1 MKRILL
7 AISVL
12 VMAVSCYDDTAVLE
26 HLSKHD
32 KEIADLQ
39 SQCDKLNTS
48 VSSLQ
53 QLLENMGDNEEVV
66 SAEVIMEGGKE
77 VGYTLSFTNGS
88 SIDIYHGKDGKDG
101 QNGQNGQPGQP
112 GTNGTTPVIGV
123 RLDTDGVYY
132 WTLNGEW
139 LYDEEEHR
147 VVAQGTAGKD
157 GQNGENGANGTNGT
171 NGVTPKLKIEEG
183 RWSVS
188 YDNGETWEDLGV
200 AGAVTETVTPC
211 LFESVEVSDGFVLVV
226 LADGTSIKLPMVED
240 GVRSY
245 YLDEIAKTKA
255 SIRELMT
262 EPCLVFPL
270 ITDIHYLATT
280 SQRPKLI
287 DVTIN
292 NMMEIGKDIRFDC
305 MVCMGDLTQGNKP
318 MDETRKEVEHVYDQ
332 FMKLGVPYYPCIG
345 NHDTNIYYKVG
356 DSYMKDHVFTLGQ
369 MYGLY
374 IRDINNVSY
383 DMASSGT
390 NYYKDFYE
398 FNTRFIFLNSNEG
411 DDYGY
416 SDETLAWFTQAMDTD
431 FDTYVF
437 SHRKASATS
446 SNHNE
451 PAMAEVIKNSK
462 NFKMLF
468 YGHVH
473 YDCEFAAPFKFEST
487 PYLAF
492 AQNANKCYNHD
503 LTNEEAI
510 AAGAVIPERTVETA
524 DEDCFDVVVIRPYSQ
539 KVNLVRFGAGVDREF
554 NLKTNRSVGE
564 SVSSTLPDEVS
575 LELDF
580 SAGWPFAEPIAA
592 KEDQLYSGEVYTYTY
607 TYDYEGVR
615 RYWDVDFV
623 ISRDKIDGFEYT
635 YEGGCL
641 CYNAN
646 GFSNSGNSYGM
657 MAIPYISGRYL
668 KSITITNG
676 STTQKRYTVRK
687 GFNTTPGAKDYTSA
701 VKAAAGASYT
711 YNFPLTASDDKTII
725 SPGIG
730 TQSSGLRD
738 YAIRMRDSN
747 SKVSKIVFTYS
758 KTKPE

>member
-1 MKRILL
+1 MWGLFAVVDENLKKHIKMKRILL
-7 AISVL
+7 VISAL
-12 VMAVSCYDDTAVLE
+12 VMAVSCYDDTVVLE
-26 HLSKHD
+26 QLAKHD
-32 KEIADLQ
+32 KEIAALQ

-66 SAEVIMEGGKE
+66 SAEPIIEDGKE
-77 VGYTLSFTNGS
+77 VGYTLKFTNGS
-88 SIDIYHGKDGKDG
+88 SINIYHGKDG
-101 QNGQNGQPGQP
+101 QNAQPDMP
-112 GTNGTTPVIGV
+112 GNEGSTPVIGV
-123 RLDTDGVYY
+123 RKDTDGVYY

-139 LYDEEEHR
+139 LYDAQDEK
-147 VVAQGTAGKD
+147 VAAQGTAGKD
-157 GQNGENGANGTNGT
+157 
-171 NGVTPKLKIEEG
+171 GVTPKLKIEEN

-200 AGAVTETVTPC
+200 AGAVTETVTSC
-211 LFESVEVSDGFVLVV
+211 LFESVDVSDGFVFVV

-255 SIRELMT
+255 TLRELMT

-270 ITDIHYLATT
+270 ITDVHYLATT
-280 SQRPKLI
+280 SMRPSLI

-292 NMMEIGKDIRFDC
+292 NMMEIGKDVRFDC
-305 MVCMGDLTQGNKP
+305 VVCMGDLTQGNKA

-356 DSYMKDHVFTLGQ
+356 DAYMKDHVFTLGQ

-416 SDETLAWFTQAMDTD
+416 SDETLAWFTYAMDTD
-431 FDTYVF
+431 LDTYVF

-446 SNHNE
+446 SNNNE

-492 AQNANKCYNHD
+492 AQNANKCYNHE

-510 AAGAVIPERTVETA
+510 AAGGVIPKRTVETA

-580 SAGWPFAEPIAA
+580 SAGWPFAEPIVA
-592 KEDQLYSGEVYTYTY
+592 KENQLYSGEVYTYTY
-607 TYDYEGVR
+607 TYDYEGVE

-623 ISRDKIDGFEYT
+623 ISRDKIDGFEYA
-635 YEGGCL
+635 YEDGCL
-641 CYNAN
+641 SYKAN
-646 GFSNSGNSYGM
+646 DLSNSGNSYGM

-676 STTQKRYTVRK
+676 STSQKRYTVRK
-687 GFNTTPGAKDYTSA
+687 GFNTTPGAKDYTAA
-701 VKAAAGASYT
+701 VKAAAGTSYT

-725 SPGIG
+725 SPGLG
-730 TQSSGLRD
+730 SQSSGLRD
-738 YAIRMRDSN
+738 YAVRMRDAN